1 MIVRNNAHE
10 TVLQCDGG
18 DDFDGCLSVFY
29 ADTPELA
36 EARLR
41 AEAEGWK
48 EGRDDADAVFD
59 YCPKCA
65 PKL

>member
-1 MIVRNNAHE
+1 MVIHKGWDIL
-10 TVLQCDGG
+10 LQCDGG
-18 DDFDGCLSVFY
+18 EELRCQQVFHAY
-29 ADTPELA
+29 GTLEPS

-41 AEAEGWK
+41 AEAFGWVEGL
-48 EGRDDADAVFD
+48 DDAHQVSD